1 MKRIKIPRL
10 FNGKKLSA
18 ATARR
23 ASAASAGMDFEGIPE
38 PNMKL
43 SRALLIVLLLHVVAV
58 SGIIAFNAIKTRER
72 AFVPP
77 SSTETESK
85 VADSARTSSHASI
98 DKTHVAETQEENDR
112 QHEAKPS
119 RPLPNDEQAKKP
131 SSSGKSYI
139 VKKGD
144 NPVGIA
150 KKLKV
155 SYSDLLA
162 LNHIDDPRKL
172 KIGQKLLIPE
182 AAKPKI
188 TSVKPA
194 DKKKKQK
201 EVSSEKSDAKTHRT
215 PKALP
220 AKSTD
225 RRASFRTNLLSA
237 LRAAASRT
245 DAGVAHISWCRFH
258 TLTPH
263 AS

>member
-10 FNGKKLSA
+10 FKAKKLSA

-77 SSTETESK
+77 TSSETENK
-85 VADSARTSSHASI
+85 PADAAPTANHASSS
-98 DKTHVAETQEENDR
+98 DKAPVATAQKESDR
-112 QHEAKPS
+112 QHEPKVSHSPAK
-119 RPLPNDEQAKKP
+119 NEQAKP
-131 SSSGKSYI
+131 VSSSGKTYI

-155 SYSDLLA
+155 SYSDLIA

-172 KIGQKLLIPE
+172 QIGQKLLVPE
-182 AAKPKI
+182 PAKSKA
-188 TSVKPA
+188 TSAKAA
-194 DKKKKQK
+194 DKKKKK
-201 EVSSEKSDAKTHRT
+201 DEVSSEKSDTKAHRA
-215 PKALP
+215 PKALR
-220 AKSTD
+220 AKPVDSSASYRAGDWTALASS
-225 RRASFRTNLLSA
+225 RRSQ
-237 LRAAASRT
+237 
-245 DAGVAHISWCRFH
+245 D
-258 TLTPH
+258 LTPH

>member
-1 MKRIKIPRL
+1 MKRFKIPRL
-10 FNGKKLSA
+10 FNAKKLSA

-72 AFVPP
+72 TFVPP
-77 SSTETESK
+77 SSETESK
-85 VADSARTSSHASI
+85 PADGAQTANHPST
-98 DKTHVAETQEENDR
+98 DKTRVAEAQKENDR
-112 QHEAKPS
+112 EHDPKPS
-119 RPLPNDEQAKKP
+119 HPPAKNEQAKTA
-131 SSSGKSYI
+131 SSSGKTYV

-155 SYSDLLA
+155 SYSDLVA

-172 KIGQKLLIPE
+172 KIGQKLLVPE
-182 AAKPKI
+182 AAKPKT
-188 TSVKPA
+188 TSAKPA
-194 DKKKKQK
+194 DKKKKQN
-201 EVSSEKSDAKTHRT
+201 EASSEKSDAKTHRT

-225 RRASFRTNLLSA
+225 SRASFRASFWSA
-237 LRAAASRT
+237 RASSR
-245 DAGVAHISWCRFH
+245 RFH
-258 TLTPH
+258 ALTTY